1 MNGEKFRKALESDLP
16 EIVELYQ
23 MGIADMIKKGI
34 FQWDE
39 IYPNTEVLEEDV
51 KRNEMY
57 LLIKEEKIAACV
69 VINEDQDESYLTG
82 SWSYTEGKVAVIHR
96 LCVHPGNQS
105 QGNGRHI
112 MELAQEMIT
121 SMGYHQIRMDT
132 FMANSNARHLYEKLG
147 YRYTGEVTFRKG
159 QFCLMEKEV

>member
-1 MNGEKFRKALESDLP
+1 MKDEGFRKAIELDLP

-23 MGIADMIKKGI
+23 TGIADMIKKGI
-34 FQWDE
+34 LQWDE
-39 IYPNTEVLEEDV
+39 IYPNIEVLEEDV

-57 LLIKEEKIAACV
+57 LLIKEEKIVACV

-82 SWSYTEGKVAVIHR
+82 SWKYTEGKAAVIHR

-112 MELAQEMIT
+112 MELAQEMIK
-121 SMGYHQIRMDT
+121 SMGYHLIRLDA
-132 FMANSNARHLYEKLG
+132 FMENSNARHLYDKLG
-147 YRYTGEVTFRKG
+147 YRYAGEVTFRKG
-159 QFCLMEKEV
+159 QFCLMEIKI